1 MIRRLLEIKTV
12 KPRVLQNVINFLEK
26 QEEDSWEEAIIM
38 LENLLSQDD
47 FEYGEKYSEN
57 FGLSLERMKKEK
69 WNLKDFCLS
78 L

>member
-38 LENLLSQDD
+38 LENLLSQDN
-47 FEYGEKYSEN
+47 FEYGEEYSEN
-57 FGLSLERMKKEK
+57 FGLSLEQMKKE
-69 WNLKDFCLS
+69 S
-78 L
+78 GI

>member
-26 QEEDSWEEAIIM
+26 QEGDSWEEAIIM

-57 FGLSLERMKKEK
+57 FGLSLEQMKKEK

>member
-1 MIRRLLEIKTV
+1 MLEIKTV
-12 KPRVLQNVINFLEK
+12 KPRVLKNIINFLEK
-26 QEEDSWEEAIIM
+26 QEEDNWEEAIIM

-57 FGLSLERMKKEK
+57 FGLSLEQMKKEK

>member
-1 MIRRLLEIKTV
+1 MLEIKTV

-26 QEEDSWEEAIIM
+26 QEEEDSWEEAIVM

-47 FEYGEKYSEN
+47 FQYGEEYSEN
-57 FGLSLERMKKEK
+57 FGLSLEQMKKER

>member
-1 MIRRLLEIKTV
+1 MIWRLLEIKTV

-26 QEEDSWEEAIIM
+26 QEEGSWEEAIIM

-47 FEYGEKYSEN
+47 FQYGEEYSEN
-57 FGLSLERMKKEK
+57 FGLSLEQMKKEK
-69 WNLKDFCLS
+69 WNLKAFCLS

>member
-57 FGLSLERMKKEK
+57 FGLSLEQMKKEK

>member
-1 MIRRLLEIKTV
+1 MLEIKTV

-26 QEEDSWEEAIIM
+26 QEEDSWEEAITM

-47 FEYGEKYSEN
+47 FEYGEEYSEN
-57 FGLSLERMKKEK
+57 FGLSFEQMKKEK
-69 WNLKDFCLS
+69 WNLKDLCLS

>member
-1 MIRRLLEIKTV
+1 MLEIKTV

-57 FGLSLERMKKEK
+57 FGLSLEQMKKEK

>member
-1 MIRRLLEIKTV
+1 MLEIKTV

-26 QEEDSWEEAIIM
+26 QEEDSWEEAIAM

-47 FEYGEKYSEN
+47 FQYGEEYSEN
-57 FGLSLERMKKEK
+57 FGLSLKQMKKEK

>member
-57 FGLSLERMKKEK
+57 FGLSLEQMKKEK
-69 WNLKDFCLS
+69 WNLKGFCLS

>member
-1 MIRRLLEIKTV
+1 MLEIKTV
-12 KPRVLQNVINFLEK
+12 KPRVLKNIINFLEK
-26 QEEDSWEEAIIM
+26 QEEDNWEEAIIM

-57 FGLSLERMKKEK
+57 FGLSLEHMKKEK

>member
-1 MIRRLLEIKTV
+1 MLEIKTV
-12 KPRVLQNVINFLEK
+12 KPRVLKNIINFLEK
-26 QEEDSWEEAIIM
+26 QEEDNCEESIIM

-57 FGLSLERMKKEK
+57 FGLSLEQMKKEK

>member
-1 MIRRLLEIKTV
+1 MIRRLLENKTV

-57 FGLSLERMKKEK
+57 FGLSLEQMKKEK